1 MKKYSVLVR
10 GENFIVRGD
19 EQDQKL
25 GFYTTVFVEA
35 LDEQS
40 AEIKAMELLRTDQ
53 KLVNITL
60 NSKSN
65 SPMMYMEEIEELETF
80 EGLHLPRTGFAF
92 FSAEDS
98 EGGN

>member
-1 MKKYSVLVR
+1 MKKYRVFVR

-19 EQDQKL
+19 EQNQKL

-35 LDEQS
+35 LDEQG
-40 AEIKAMELLRTDQ
+40 AEFKAMQLLRTDP

-65 SPMMYMEEIEELETF
+65 PPMMYMEEIEELETF
-80 EGLHLPRTGFAF
+80 AGLHLPRTGFAF
-92 FSAEDS
+92 FTADNNEGDS
-98 EGGN
+98 

>member
-1 MKKYSVLVR
+1 MKKYRVFVR
-10 GENFIVRGD
+10 GENFIIRGD
-19 EQDQKL
+19 ERNQKL

-40 AEIKAMELLRTDQ
+40 AEFKAMALLRTDQ
-53 KLVNITL
+53 KLVGITL

-65 SPMMYMEEIEELETF
+65 PPMMYMEEIEELETF

-92 FSAEDS
+92 FNEDH
-98 EGGN
+98 EGE